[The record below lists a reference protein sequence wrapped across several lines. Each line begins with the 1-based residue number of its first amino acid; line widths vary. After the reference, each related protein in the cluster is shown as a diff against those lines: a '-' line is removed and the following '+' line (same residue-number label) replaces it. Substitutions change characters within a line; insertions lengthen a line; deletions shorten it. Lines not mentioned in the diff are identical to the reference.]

1 MSPRRNRDSP
11 TPSLASEC
19 APPPGTKRGGHTLL
33 RVRGWGS
40 PGSDDWRKSLAL
52 CLLCDPDL
60 ENVASQKTPLKPH
73 VAGGGGG
80 GLHGSRTSLPGTMS
94 ASLIAPTAVFHP
106 YINSGG
112 GAGAE
117 QEGGGPP
124 RSRHSGAGTPQ
135 FRSLAGGGGQ
145 FPPLSRSSRGSLSNL
160 SCQVS
165 QLGSEFI
172 LLHIHYITFYHFSR
186 IFMKNIIKF
195 LFFPYCE
202 PFLASFISMSI

>member
-1 MSPRRNRDSP
+1 MVKK
-11 TPSLASEC
+11 PSHA
-19 APPPGTKRGGHTLL
+19 T
-33 RVRGWGS
+33 V
-40 PGSDDWRKSLAL
+40 
-52 CLLCDPDL
+52 
-60 ENVASQKTPLKPH
+60 PLKLH

-94 ASLIAPTAVFHP
+94 ASLLAPTVFHP

-117 QEGGGPP
+117 QEVGGPP

-165 QLGSEFI
+165 EIGSEFTTSSYT
-172 LLHIHYITFYHFSR
+172 LHH
-186 IFMKNIIKF
+186 IFIIF
-195 LFFPYCE
+195 VEFC
-202 PFLASFISMSI
+202 

>member
-1 MSPRRNRDSP
+1 MV
-11 TPSLASEC
+11 
-19 APPPGTKRGGHTLL
+19 K
-33 RVRGWGS
+33 
-40 PGSDDWRKSLAL
+40 
-52 CLLCDPDL
+52 
-60 ENVASQKTPLKPH
+60 KTSHATVPLKTH

-94 ASLIAPTAVFHP
+94 ASLLAPTAVFHP

-135 FRSLAGGGGQ
+135 FRSLAGGQ

-165 QLGSEFI
+165 ELGSEFATSYAI
-172 LLHIHYITFYHFSR
+172 LHIRYVTFYNFSR
-186 IFMKNIIKF
+186 IFLKNHKKLF
-195 LFFPYCE
+195 LFFPCCE
-202 PFLASFISMSI
+202 PFLAIFSS

>member
-1 MSPRRNRDSP
+1 MEWSKK
-11 TPSLASEC
+11 PSHA
-19 APPPGTKRGGHTLL
+19 T
-33 RVRGWGS
+33 V
-40 PGSDDWRKSLAL
+40 
-52 CLLCDPDL
+52 
-60 ENVASQKTPLKPH
+60 PLKPH

-94 ASLIAPTAVFHP
+94 ASLLAPAVFHP

-112 GAGAE
+112 GAGAGE

-165 QLGSEFI
+165 ELGSEF
-172 LLHIHYITFYHFSR
+172 TTS
-186 IFMKNIIKF
+186 
-195 LFFPYCE
+195 
-202 PFLASFISMSI
+202 